1 MNKKNLLKFIIP
13 GILLSFLS
21 VTVFAQPNKTNP
33 PLLKRTKY
41 QTETVEFG
49 AGGTLS
55 VVGPPEGSIEIEGWQ
70 KNEIEIAAEIEVQGY
85 TEEDLK
91 MLAEVTGFII
101 DEGLTQVSIIS
112 VGTHDH
118 KYLKK
123 AFKKFPKELQK
134 MPFRVNYKIKVPHFI
149 SLEVTGGKGDFKLS
163 MVEGMMRIN
172 YLESNASLNLIGG
185 AVQVTIGSGNVDV
198 TIGARSWRGQFAD
211 VQIATGNLNLWLPKN
226 MNANLTA
233 KVLQTGKI
241 DNSYKLLK
249 PMRLTRFT
257 EKGMYAKVGNGGAEL
272 SFTVG
277 DGMLKIADF
286 ETIAKN

>member
-1 MNKKNLLKFIIP
+1 MNKNNLIKFFAL

-21 VTVFAQPNKTNP
+21 VSAFAQKNEANSG
-33 PLLKRTKY
+33 LIKRTKY
-41 QTETVEFG
+41 QTETIEFG
-49 AGGTLS
+49 AGGTL
-55 VVGPPEGSIEIEGWQ
+55 VVLGSPEGSIEIEGWP

-85 TEEDLK
+85 TEQDLA
-91 MLAEVTGFII
+91 MMAEVTGFII
-101 DEGLTQVSIIS
+101 DQGLTKVSIIS
-112 VGTHDH
+112 VGTHDQ

-123 AFKKFPKELQK
+123 VSKKFPKELRR
-134 MPFRVNYKIKVPHFI
+134 MPFQISYKIKVPHYI
-149 SLEVTGGKGDFKLS
+149 GLEINGGKGDFKLS

-172 YLESNASLNLIGG
+172 YLESDARMNLIGG
-185 AVQVTIGSGNVDV
+185 AVQATIGSGNVDV
-198 TIGARSWRGQFAD
+198 TIGTRSWRGQFAD
-211 VQIATGNLNLWLPKN
+211 VQVAKGNLNLWLPKN

-233 KVLQTGKI
+233 KVLQTGRI

-249 PMRLTRFT
+249 PMRLTKFT

-277 DGMLKIADF
+277 EGMLKIADF